1 MTHAQITG
9 PIACNGTTEGK
20 MIYNDDLN
28 ILQFCDGNNWMAL
41 GGSLSEIWDK
51 SGSDIYYDM
60 GNVGIGTTNPLYP
73 LDVDGTAN
81 TKALRFVDQ
90 TGSHINTDGALY
102 RTGGQAYLTVDD
114 NFYIRD
120 DAGALPFHFNT
131 TTGTLAATAF
141 VGDGSGLTGLPSG
154 ADNLGSG
161 GSTSGTLY
169 SQNGSGY
176 GYLGSSGTNY
186 IRFDDVSQGNEA
198 YVRLNGN
205 WEYHMHPSYFR
216 PYTDNANDLGT
227 SSQKWQDIWA
237 YDTMTNRI
245 CNEAGSSCKTPES
258 LLTSE
263 SDPQVSA
270 VTSGKWCRG
279 TGSAVTCDQDVPNSS
294 VPNGT
299 LCGLA
304 QAAGSTSC
312 SGYTNLMT
320 CLGINIANGTCPSGY
335 TSKTVEFSFSTGG
348 FNFVRLCTRTC
359 SKM

>member
-1 MTHAQITG
+1 M
-9 PIACNGTTEGK
+9 
-20 MIYNDDLN
+20 
-28 ILQFCDGNNWMAL
+28 QFCDGTNWFSMKGGTVATLDALSCSNGQIAKWNNGSSIWECANDDS
-41 GGSLSEIWDK
+41 GGAESDPQVSAVT
-51 SGSDIYYDM
+51 SGKWCR
-60 GNVGIGTTNPLYP
+60 G
-73 LDVDGTAN
+73 
-81 TKALRFVDQ
+81 
-90 TGSHINTDGALY
+90 TGSAVTCD
-102 RTGGQAYLTVDD
+102 Q
-114 NFYIRD
+114 
-120 DAGALPFHFNT
+120 DA
-131 TTGTLAATAF
+131 
-141 VGDGSGLTGLPSG
+141 PSG

-227 SSQKWQDIWA
+227 SSKKWQDIWA